1 MQSADSETEVVSN
14 APAKQLLLTPTHSYA
29 AKKKAPPRP
38 QRRSTPPLAMSA
50 QAQAQRQALEGART
64 DLRLLQALSSELDQ
78 RLRACKPPQQRTQQQ
93 QRLVWLD
100 GGLDTLVMRRRTL
113 LLRAEASVNALA
125 ALCAPAEGIPPSS
138 SSALAPLPLQPSAL
152 ALDPEPEEEPVRRG
166 GGSSGGGG
174 VLDRAQLV
182 AMAEQIGLDEE
193 LFDAMLEA
201 VDGDMAACAEMLA
214 AQGASV
220 TRRPAEA

>member
-1 MQSADSETEVVSN
+1 
-14 APAKQLLLTPTHSYA
+14 
-29 AKKKAPPRP
+29 
-38 QRRSTPPLAMSA
+38 
-50 QAQAQRQALEGART
+50 
-64 DLRLLQALSSELDQ
+64 
-78 RLRACKPPQQRTQQQ
+78 
-93 QRLVWLD
+93 LVWLD

-166 GGSSGGGG
+166 GGSSGGGE

-193 LFDAMLEA
+193 LFDVMLEA